1 MSPFLRLC
9 AFWFAYMGALG
20 MFFPFYGLYLGTE
33 AGLSAIEVGAVLSM
47 LPLVGLLAQP
57 FWGQA
62 ADRSGARSGV
72 LALVAVGAGLGQL
85 VLQQASG
92 FVQLLAATALLA
104 LFSSAV
110 MPMALAVSLAVLHLD
125 GRHAFGI
132 ARAAGTVGYLALV
145 VLFPLVLHTLAPGG
159 LGLMFPAIALLS
171 VIAGAIAWTLPH
183 EGAVA
188 LRAPREG
195 LAVLLR
201 HGPMLRVLAFTFVA
215 YLFLNGPIQL
225 FPLFVRS
232 LGGGVDDVSRM
243 WVWMLLLEIPLV
255 AWSGTLRVRLG
266 ARGLLAIGDQRDL
279 EQQHPHPHPADVV
292 DAATERAHEQ
302 REELDRAVQEQVGDE
317 GEGEHAQHRSV
328 PQQHREALA
337 VLLRHGPMLR
347 VLAFT
352 FVAYLFLN
360 GPIQLFPLFVRSLGG
375 GVDDV
380 SGISSSS
387 IHTHIRLTSSTPP
400 PSERT
405 NSGKSWIGGG
415 VDDVSRMWVWMLLLE
430 IPLVADREQAARAGG
445 RGRRG
450 GAQRALPGAIGGFL
464 ERLLAAATEPAT
476 LLAAVRDVGSAVD
489 AVASFVQ
496 EPVTVLPFH
505 GKLGHG
511 RRMVWRSFPF
521 DEIESLRIAGDCTV
535 NDAILTVLAG
545 ALRTFLDEE
554 GVCPDDAKVRLLVPM
569 SVRQP
574 GADTSDLGNLI
585 TAVFPWLPV
594 EEEDPL
600 ERLRRVREEMREIK
614 GREMGRATAI
624 LLGALG
630 LLPSAVEA
638 AALRLLPDV
647 PLVSAACTNVRGPA
661 EPLRLLGRRI
671 AEIHPIMNLFQG
683 VGLTFAV
690 ASYAGRI
697 SICAAT
703 DPRLLPN
710 GERLMQLVEE
720 SIYELR
726 TEHWRTSA
734 ALRIAHGIS
743 ERTRTASTASAAPPP
758 PPAPPAAAVLAPS
771 RTRAALAARGDAPRR
786 RRPPVDVSLLTDPD
800 LSFGPEGY
808 VEVDVD
814 ADAVADER
822 AAAGADHDV
831 AGAPSRDR
839 AHGGR
844 VSTRR
849 SLG

>member
-1 MSPFLRLC
+1 MRAAERPADERARTRGDDRLSDLDEAFLYMERPNQPMQIGCVAEIDGRFERDELIAALRERLAPLPRFRQRPAHSTLNLFGVRWEDDPDFDVANHVRHVALPPPADGETLRHVVETLFATPLQPDRPLWEIHLIDGLPGRRSALLCKVHHCMSD
-9 AFWFAYMGALG
+9 GISALG
-20 MFFPFYGLYLGTE
+20 VLDRIADPADGTPADGAAAD
-33 AGLSAIEVGAVLSM
+33 AGAAGAVRDGGDGGYAS
-47 LPLVGLLAQP
+47 AN
-57 FWGQA
+57 
-62 ADRSGARSGV
+62 ADADAR
-72 LALVAVGAGLGQL
+72 
-85 VLQQASG
+85 
-92 FVQLLAATALLA
+92 
-104 LFSSAV
+104 
-110 MPMALAVSLAVLHLD
+110 
-125 GRHAFGI
+125 
-132 ARAAGTVGYLALV
+132 ARAAA
-145 VLFPLVLHTLAPGG
+145 A
-159 LGLMFPAIALLS
+159 
-171 VIAGAIAWTLPH
+171 AG
-183 EGAVA
+183 V
-188 LRAPREG
+188 
-195 LAVLLR
+195 
-201 HGPMLRVLAFTFVA
+201 
-215 YLFLNGPIQL
+215 
-225 FPLFVRS
+225 
-232 LGGGVDDVSRM
+232 
-243 WVWMLLLEIPLV
+243 
-255 AWSGTLRVRLG
+255 
-266 ARGLLAIGDQRDL
+266 
-279 EQQHPHPHPADVV
+279 
-292 DAATERAHEQ
+292 
-302 REELDRAVQEQVGDE
+302 
-317 GEGEHAQHRSV
+317 
-328 PQQHREALA
+328 
-337 VLLRHGPMLR
+337 
-347 VLAFT
+347 
-352 FVAYLFLN
+352 
-360 GPIQLFPLFVRSLGG
+360 
-375 GVDDV
+375 
-380 SGISSSS
+380 
-387 IHTHIRLTSSTPP
+387 
-400 PSERT
+400 
-405 NSGKSWIGGG
+405 
-415 VDDVSRMWVWMLLLE
+415 
-430 IPLVADREQAARAGG
+430 

-476 LLAAVRDVGSAVD
+476 LLAAARDVGSAVD

-511 RRMVWRSFPF
+511 RRMIWRSFPL

-594 EEEDPL
+594 DEEDPL

-743 ERTRTASTASAAPPP
+743 ERKRTASTASSAAPPMP
-758 PPAPPAAAVLAPS
+758 TTPPAPAPAPAPAAAVLAPS
-771 RTRAALAARGDAPRR
+771 RTRAALTARGDAPRR

-814 ADAVADER
+814 ADADTDER
-822 AAAGADHDV
+822 AAAGADRDR

>member
-1 MSPFLRLC
+1 
-9 AFWFAYMGALG
+9 
-20 MFFPFYGLYLGTE
+20 
-33 AGLSAIEVGAVLSM
+33 
-47 LPLVGLLAQP
+47 
-57 FWGQA
+57 
-62 ADRSGARSGV
+62 
-72 LALVAVGAGLGQL
+72 
-85 VLQQASG
+85 
-92 FVQLLAATALLA
+92 
-104 LFSSAV
+104 
-110 MPMALAVSLAVLHLD
+110 
-125 GRHAFGI
+125 
-132 ARAAGTVGYLALV
+132 
-145 VLFPLVLHTLAPGG
+145 
-159 LGLMFPAIALLS
+159 
-171 VIAGAIAWTLPH
+171 
-183 EGAVA
+183 
-188 LRAPREG
+188 
-195 LAVLLR
+195 
-201 HGPMLRVLAFTFVA
+201 
-215 YLFLNGPIQL
+215 
-225 FPLFVRS
+225 
-232 LGGGVDDVSRM
+232 
-243 WVWMLLLEIPLV
+243 
-255 AWSGTLRVRLG
+255 
-266 ARGLLAIGDQRDL
+266 
-279 EQQHPHPHPADVV
+279 
-292 DAATERAHEQ
+292 
-302 REELDRAVQEQVGDE
+302 
-317 GEGEHAQHRSV
+317 
-328 PQQHREALA
+328 
-337 VLLRHGPMLR
+337 
-347 VLAFT
+347 
-352 FVAYLFLN
+352 
-360 GPIQLFPLFVRSLGG
+360 
-375 GVDDV
+375 
-380 SGISSSS
+380 
-387 IHTHIRLTSSTPP
+387 
-400 PSERT
+400 
-405 NSGKSWIGGG
+405 
-415 VDDVSRMWVWMLLLE
+415 
-430 IPLVADREQAARAGG
+430 
-445 RGRRG
+445 
-450 GAQRALPGAIGGFL
+450 
-464 ERLLAAATEPAT
+464 
-476 LLAAVRDVGSAVD
+476 
-489 AVASFVQ
+489 
-496 EPVTVLPFH
+496 
-505 GKLGHG
+505 
-511 RRMVWRSFPF
+511 VWRSFPL

-743 ERTRTASTASAAPPP
+743 ERTRAASAASSAPPMP
-758 PPAPPAAAVLAPS
+758 TKPSAPAPTAVLAPS
-771 RTRAALAARGDAPRR
+771 RTRAALAAGGDTPRR
-786 RRPPVDVSLLTDPD
+786 RRPPVDVTLLTDPD

-814 ADAVADER
+814 ADADTDER
-822 AAAGADHDV
+822 AAAGADHDA
-831 AGAPSRDR
+831 AGAPSPDR